1 MPKHK
6 YEIEM
11 DGEAVIAI
19 SFSDPVAA
27 RTFLAAVSAFVAF
40 DPSEV
45 DVNDIINPIKE
56 HAESF
61 YITGRDEEATRRIRE
76 E

>member
-1 MPKHK
+1 MSKKK

-19 SFSDPVAA
+19 SFSDPIAA
-27 RTFLAAVSAFVAF
+27 RTFLASISALAVMS
-40 DPSEV
+40 PEEV
-45 DVNDIINPIKE
+45 DVNDIIAPLKE
-56 HAESF
+56 HAMSF
-61 YITGRDEEATRRIRE
+61 CLVGRDEEAIRRIRE